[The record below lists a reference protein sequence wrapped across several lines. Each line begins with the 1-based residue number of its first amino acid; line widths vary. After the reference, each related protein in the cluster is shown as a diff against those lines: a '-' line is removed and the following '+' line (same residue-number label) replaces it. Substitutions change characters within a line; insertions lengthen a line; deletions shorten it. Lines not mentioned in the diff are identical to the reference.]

1 MGKNKEK
8 LRAMIRELGEA
19 ISITLVQ
26 SDNVQVVLK
35 KIKDRGYHVDLSLAI
50 GVGLYREGLGDGSDI
65 SHVHEED
72 VEKELK
78 IFWIAAIIVLIFY
91 GLWLF
96 ISYESYYVI
105 LGGRL
110 YFAPVAGRMIGG
122 IFIAWLVIMIM
133 FYKKL
138 DNWETI
144 EGLALFTVMA
154 NILILIAFILGI
166 IMYKILAVGTIIAMI
181 VNLFFAVLGI
191 HIWIQKRE

>member
-1 MGKNKEK
+1 M
-8 LRAMIRELGEA
+8 AF
-19 ISITLVQ
+19 
-26 SDNVQVVLK
+26 
-35 KIKDRGYHVDLSLAI
+35 
-50 GVGLYREGLGDGSDI
+50 
-65 SHVHEED
+65 D

-96 ISYESYYVI
+96 ISYESYNAIMDGGSYFSPV
-105 LGGRL
+105 LGRI
-110 YFAPVAGRMIGG
+110 IGG

-166 IMYKILAVGTIIAMI
+166 IMYGILTTGVIISMI
-181 VNLFFAVLGI
+181 VNLFLAVLGI